1 MKQNL
6 TFLFLLI
13 TSTLLKGQAIPKE
26 YSNWI
31 KKADSLYK
39 KGDYK
44 NSGNTYSFAFKSL
57 GWKGYPA
64 DRYNAACAWAL
75 ASVPDSAFFNL
86 LRIATKSN
94 YSDYDHLT
102 TDTDLQSLH
111 NDARWHSLISK
122 VKENKEKIEIN
133 FDKKL
138 IKLLDSLVTEDQ
150 KWRSYLVKFDNKQLG
165 NDTLSRKTII
175 YHLRATDSLNYFH
188 LKNIFQTYGFPNFD
202 LVGQTGSNNYW
213 LLMQHQD
220 RHSQFQEEVLHKMKE
235 EADKGKAS
243 VINYAYLLDRVKV
256 NTGQLQVY
264 GTQMILNSTKTSYE
278 PKPVVEPSKL
288 NERRKSVGLDT
299 IESYIETM
307 NSRYFG
313 TLKKN

>member
-1 MKQNL
+1 
-6 TFLFLLI
+6 
-13 TSTLLKGQAIPKE
+13 
-26 YSNWI
+26 
-31 KKADSLYK
+31 
-39 KGDYK
+39 
-44 NSGNTYSFAFKSL
+44 
-57 GWKGYPA
+57 
-64 DRYNAACAWAL
+64 
-75 ASVPDSAFFNL
+75 
-86 LRIATKSN
+86 
-94 YSDYDHLT
+94 
-102 TDTDLQSLH
+102 
-111 NDARWHSLISK
+111 
-122 VKENKEKIEIN
+122 
-133 FDKKL
+133 
-138 IKLLDSLVTEDQ
+138 
-150 KWRSYLVKFDNKQLG
+150 
-165 NDTLSRKTII
+165 
-175 YHLRATDSLNYFH
+175 
-188 LKNIFQTYGFPNFD
+188 
-202 LVGQTGSNNYW
+202 
-213 LLMQHQD
+213 MQHQD